1 MEILSFGA
9 WWEGLSA
16 FTKIYWMIAIPASII
31 FIIQLGTSLLRTK
44 ANTEVLDSS
53 KNAASDDKVR
63 IPFQLV
69 NFRNFIGFFTSLGWS
84 GLACIDSGLSSTSTI
99 LTSFICGILV
109 MSSMAVIFY
118 ITNKLMQTVEENL

>member
-31 FIIQLGTSLLRTK
+31 FIIQLGSSLLRTK

-53 KNAASDDKVR
+53 KITARDDKVR

-99 LTSFICGILV
+99 LTSFICGILM
-109 MSSMAVIFY
+109 MSTMAIIFY

>member
-44 ANTEVLDSS
+44 ANTDVLDSS

-63 IPFQLV
+63 ISFQLV

-99 LTSFICGILV
+99 LTSFICGILM
-109 MSSMAVIFY
+109 MSTMAVIFY
-118 ITNKLMQTVEENL
+118 ITSKLMQTVEENL